1 MENSIYE
8 NSDSDKD
15 IDLSLNC
22 SVDQSF
28 RLNNTLIEKK
38 DSNNE
43 KDEKVSCLIINY
55 LINKNYEEYEYN
67 FNLSFT

>member
-1 MENSIYE
+1 MDNSNYE
-8 NSDSDKD
+8 YSDND

-38 DSNNE
+38 NSNNDNV
-43 KDEKVSCLIINY
+43 K
-55 LINKNYEEYEYN
+55 
-67 FNLSFT
+67 